1 MSDRPSGAFESGSV
15 PDNYRRHLEPVIF
28 EPWARRLISLVGL
41 APGSAVLDVA
51 AGTGVVT
58 RAAATAVGP
67 TGSVIASDISPGMLA
82 QLEKRIDR
90 LGAPV
95 EIRVCSATELTVDD
109 AAVDV
114 VLCQQGLQFVPDR
127 VGAAREMR
135 RVLRA
140 GGRVGV
146 AVWSSSAPSEPFET
160 YGRVLEAAG
169 LDEPFPGAF
178 RRRERDMSADQV
190 ELTLTTGGFADVEVR
205 VEELELVWGS
215 PDAVVLAVDGTPFG
229 ATIAALEPERRDAIR
244 AALRD
249 AFTDAN
255 GDPRRCVTT
264 AVLGRGT
271 AA

>member
-1 MSDRPSGAFESGSV
+1 MTDRVTGAFDSGSV
-15 PDNYRRHLEPVIF
+15 PDNYRRLLEPVIF
-28 EPWARRLISLVGL
+28 EPWAERLISFVGL

-58 RAAATAVGP
+58 RAAATTVGP

-82 QLEKRIDR
+82 QLQTRIEP

-109 AAVDV
+109 AAVDA

-135 RVLRA
+135 RVLRT

-178 RRRERDMSADQV
+178 RRRERDMSDDQV
-190 ELTLTTGGFADVEVR
+190 ESALLSGGFRDVEVR
-205 VEELELVWGS
+205 VEQLELVWGS
-215 PDAVVLAVDGTPFG
+215 PDAVVFAIGGTPFG
-229 ATIAALEPERRDAIR
+229 ATIAALEPERQDEIWS
-244 AALRD
+244 ALRD
-249 AFTDAN
+249 AFTDPN
-255 GDPRRCVTT
+255 GNSRRCVTT